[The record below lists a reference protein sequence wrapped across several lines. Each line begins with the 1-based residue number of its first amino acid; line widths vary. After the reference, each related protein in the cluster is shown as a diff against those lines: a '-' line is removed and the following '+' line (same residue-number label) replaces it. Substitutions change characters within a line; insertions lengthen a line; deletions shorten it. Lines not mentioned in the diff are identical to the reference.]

1 MIVMEMAEEVF
12 GDARYVSVVEGVH
25 GEARVGDL
33 PVEGAITLP
42 RSSLISR
49 FAGRRL
55 VGYARFRLSWRSVQ

>member
-12 GDARYVSVVEGVH
+12 GDARYGSVVEGVH

-33 PVEGAITLP
+33 PVEGAVTLP

-55 VGYARFRLSWRSVQ
+55 VG